1 MLLISSNLGYDFI
14 ESVLLN
20 QRRGGEEGKRE
31 EGGEGKKR
39 RGKETN
45 AHRKRVELWLPIAIT
60 IVPVLTLF
68 AVASEKV

>member
-20 QRRGGEEGKRE
+20 QRRGGEEGKRK

-39 RGKETN
+39 RGKETYIQKEWN
-45 AHRKRVELWLPIAIT
+45 FGCQLQSPFF
-60 IVPVLTLF
+60 LF
-68 AVASEKV
+68 